1 MTHLRI
7 RKSNTKDGYLMP
19 GLKYGASQV
28 VVAHDQIFVLGQ
40 TGLTLDNK
48 GFVGEGNPAQQ
59 AENAMLNVKM
69 LLEESGATMND
80 ICKIIPYT
88 TDDASTC
95 CHRNAFDV
103 LLENA
108 HIENAGDD

>member
-28 VVAHDQIFVLGQ
+28 VVAHHQIFVLGQ

-59 AENAMLNVKM
+59 AQSSIFSYIVTGQLFGSSIAVTRRVG
-69 LLEESGATMND
+69 ESARDPHYWG
-80 ICKIIPYT
+80 
-88 TDDASTC
+88 
-95 CHRNAFDV
+95 
-103 LLENA
+103 
-108 HIENAGDD
+108 

>member
-59 AENAMLNVKM
+59 A
-69 LLEESGATMND
+69 ATVFPAQG
-80 ICKIIPYT
+80 IPPSLQVLRQPT
-88 TDDASTC
+88 TTITFKDWNYSRWHEHFQQCFLA
-95 CHRNAFDV
+95 
-103 LLENA
+103 
-108 HIENAGDD
+108 